1 MTTTQGNTSEN
12 LAAMLAIYRKSH
24 SAGVRKA
31 LLAMARL
38 PLLDGET
45 RHLRPSELVL
55 LQVGQRAED
64 GRWFVNCSRDG
75 ELLLGLSGTHD
86 TERDALRSFAGLV
99 MATL

>member
-55 LQVGQRAED
+55 LQVGRTGD
-64 GRWFVNCSRDG
+64 GERFYVQCSRDG
-75 ELLLGLSGTHD
+75 EVLLGLSGSHG